1 MNRFFSPKPKPE
13 SKPTLKPV
21 FDFPEL
27 STKAPTVN
35 ATSTEN
41 KMNYKNKLEIEQKR
55 KVVNT
60 GHISIFYDTH
70 TRKVCIENKEIP
82 TLLPPPRQIPISF
95 QKLVTRWEKW
105 YDDYIELYG
114 EDIYSSVHLYPY
126 PFYNYNYFNELDEI
140 FYKELE
146 ELENLEEN
154 EYDDYQD

>member
-1 MNRFFSPKPKPE
+1 MSRFFSPKPKPE
-13 SKPTLKPV
+13 SKMTSKPV

-27 STKAPTVN
+27 STKTSIINTN
-35 ATSTEN
+35 AN
-41 KMNYKNKLEIEQKR
+41 KMNYKNKLEIEPERQ
-55 KVVNT
+55 VVKP

-82 TLLPPPRQIPISF
+82 TLPPPRQIPISF